1 LTLDVLKTLVLADEL
16 RNQMEALSGALCSSF
31 AAVKKWPPFNT
42 VFLYLN
48 AFPQIGRLRCVT
60 ADQLKHCECGKVNAY
75 LLPII
80 SGNAKGFIKMELG
93 TIQNVSLKSLWP
105 GEATHFTPWLANNLD
120 VLAKKLG
127 IDLELVATEVSAGDF
142 SADIIARD
150 LSRNRLVVIENQFGG
165 TDHKHLGQ
173 LLTYSSV
180 LGAGAVVWIAE
191 TIRPEHKSAID
202 FLNLNLKE
210 SLSIYAIEAS
220 AVRIDN
226 SKPAFLLNVVSMP
239 SEASIVTTESRQQ
252 PSETKEKYRNYFQS
266 LIDELREKHYF
277 TNARAGQP
285 QNWYTFASEN
295 SKLYKYSANFC
306 QGGKARVEVYIDC
319 GDKAR
324 NEEVFDCLHKDRDG
338 IARLIES
345 ELSWERLDNRRACR
359 IAVYRDGDIDMDSEE
374 LTKVRDW
381 TIRNLLKFKEV
392 FPEQFSKCEHEMIAT
407 KLAV

>member
-1 LTLDVLKTLVLADEL
+1 
-16 RNQMEALSGALCSSF
+16 
-31 AAVKKWPPFNT
+31 
-42 VFLYLN
+42 
-48 AFPQIGRLRCVT
+48 
-60 ADQLKHCECGKVNAY
+60 
-75 LLPII
+75 
-80 SGNAKGFIKMELG
+80 MELG

-105 GEATHFTPWLANNLD
+105 GEATHFTPWLAQNLD

-127 IDLELVATEVSAGDF
+127 TDLELVATEASAGDF

-150 LSRNRLVVIENQFGG
+150 LGRNRLVVIENQFGG

-210 SLSIYAIEAS
+210 SLSLYAIEAS

-226 SKPAFLLNVVSMP
+226 SKPAFILNVVSMP
-239 SEASIVTTESRQQ
+239 SEAPLVTTESGQQ
-252 PSETKEKYRNYFQS
+252 LSETKEKYRNYFQS

-285 QNWYTFASEN
+285 QAWYTFASEN
-295 SKLYKYSANFC
+295 SKLYKYSANFS

-319 GDKAR
+319 GDKAK
-324 NEEVFDCLHKDRDG
+324 NEEVFDCLFKDKEQ
-338 IARLIES
+338 IAAMVGS

-359 IAVYRDGDIDMDSEE
+359 IAIYRDGDIDMDSEE
-374 LTKVRDW
+374 LAEVRNW
-381 TIRNLLKFKEV
+381 SIRNLLKFKEI
-392 FPEQFSKCEHEMIAT
+392 FPQRFSKCERDLFAA
-407 KLAV
+407 KSVGLS